1 MQGRRRFY
9 KESAIRQRARRSTGW
24 VNWDNAIRSVLVL
37 NGTLISSTFQ
47 VKLDPTIEV

>member
-9 KESAIRQRARRSTGW
+9 KESAIRRRARRSTGW
-24 VNWDNAIRSVLVL
+24 INGENAIRSVLL
-37 NGTLISSTFQ
+37 LDGTLISPSCQ